1 MLLTK
6 DKILLI
12 GVAVLF
18 KKTKSKNVWFL
29 VKKKDGVDW
38 ELPKTN
44 VRRGESSVRSVI
56 RMMGE
61 QGGMD
66 ARVLEEA
73 GRTNGASLINGKTV
87 SNRSLY
93 YLMYMKE
100 GHEVLGFEDFTWFEY
115 SKAVR
120 KLKNK
125 KEAAML
131 KSARDILK
139 EVEKKKKIR

>member
-1 MLLTK
+1 MILK
-6 DKILLI
+6 EKILLI

-18 KKTKSKNVWFL
+18 KKSKSKNVWFL
-29 VKKKDGVDW
+29 VKKKDSEDW

-44 VRRGESSVRSVI
+44 VRRGESSVRAVI

-66 ARVLEEA
+66 AKVFEEA
-73 GRTNGASLINGKTV
+73 GRSNGASMVNNKPV

-93 YLMYMKE
+93 YLMMMKE
-100 GHEVLGFEDFTWFEY
+100 GHEVLGFEDYGWFEY
-115 SKAVR
+115 QKAAR

-125 KEAAML
+125 KELAML

-139 EVEKKKKIR
+139 EVEKRKKIK